1 MKMKAIHPRPRTPA
15 SIRDAILAIWDE
27 LTDHARVK
35 TVETFRQRLKE
46 CIENKGGFTRF

>member
-1 MKMKAIHPRPRTPA
+1 MKMTQDHELRPLFY
-15 SIRDAILAIWDE
+15 AILAIWDE